1 MPAKVLRKTLLALLT
16 LPAIASLRT
25 QAQAQT
31 PIFPASA
38 LSPVP
43 ANYNAGIG
51 DFNNDGLPDE
61 VYVAGLDRGFGNSTA
76 VEILSQGAG
85 NPPLVGIINIGNGY
99 TPIAVAAGDLNN
111 DKILDLVITCQ
122 QGVIAVLL
130 GKGDGTFQTPTYIS
144 LPGVT
149 YVATPVD
156 LNGDG
161 FLDIAAIAAT
171 SQSGGSPS
179 VSVNILLNQGNGAF
193 VAPRSFP
200 APAGGRLIEIGSGDF
215 NGDGKQDIV
224 AGGPPVVVFYGNG
237 DGTLQAPI
245 ATVALGGIATGDFNR
260 DGKTDLA
267 YIAPSGTLATPTI
280 SLQILLGSSSGQFT
294 TGSTLPLP
302 SPNLNVL
309 VPFENTSAGN
319 ITNLA
324 LIGNSTFIALN
335 DGSGNF
341 ISGQTYGVPGTPV
354 VPQAATNGNTNL
366 LFGDILVTGNG
377 DGTFQALPASI
388 LGAAAN
394 GPFVAAD
401 LNRDGLTDTL
411 SLNGGYLV
419 AALGRGNGRFIV
431 SSQIAVDG
439 QTVLA
444 ADFNGDGKPDAA
456 VLSSTAL
463 SIYSGNGDG
472 TFHQPPSS
480 ANLGISGA
488 GLPLAGD
495 FNNDGKLDLVI
506 PYTNSQTSGSL
517 FLAGNGDTTFAAP
530 VALSLPAANIGLAAD
545 VNNDGKLDILGGN
558 TVNLGNG
565 NGTFQ
570 TATLGIPGTL
580 FAIGDLNGDK
590 KLDLVIGNSVF
601 AGNGDGTFQTTALYT
616 AALPAAANVTSASIG
631 DVNKDGNPDLLLQ
644 YAVTASD
651 ISAVAVFLGNGH
663 GGFTPDPN
671 AYVTGNAAT
680 TTLARLNNQAPALAS
695 DNTLDYLYGNAGA
708 VTSLLNQ
715 SNPAPAAP
723 SPLPSTTTLSVSSAS
738 AGPAQKLT
746 FTATVIGFAPTGTVS
761 FQAGTTALGSAPVAN
776 GIATLSGS
784 FASAGSYSVTATYS
798 GDANNTPSSSTP
810 VAIVIA
816 TPDFSLSASP
826 ASASIGVGK
835 SATTTLSLTPIG
847 GYNGTVKFS
856 CGALPVGV
864 ACSFAPATVTPAG
877 GAAATTVLTVTTTA
891 STSALLQKH
900 NLSRPLQGIAWA
912 SLLLLTLAPRRARL
926 LRRRL
931 TRAGLLTLLLSAC
944 MISFSGCGGGGGSS
958 PSPTPPAPPTP
969 TPGTPTGAQTIT
981 ITATDSAG
989 VLSHSVNF
997 QLTVQ

>member
-16 LPAIASLRT
+16 LSAIASLRT
-25 QAQAQT
+25 QAQT
-31 PIFPASA
+31 PTFPASA

-43 ANYNAGIG
+43 AISGAATG

-61 VYVAGLDRGFGNSTA
+61 VYVSGSGANAST
-76 VEILSQGAG
+76 VEVLSQGPG
-85 NPPLVGIINIGNGY
+85 NPYIIGVTSIGNGY
-99 TPIAVAAGDLNN
+99 TPVAVTAGDLNKDGN
-111 DKILDLVITCQ
+111 LDLVITCQ
-122 QGVIAVLL
+122 QGIVAVLL
-130 GKGDGTFQTPTYIS
+130 GKGDGNFQPPTYIS

-149 YVATPVD
+149 AVAAPID

-161 FLDIAAIAAT
+161 FLDIAAIAVS
-171 SQSGGSPS
+171 SQNGGSS
-179 VSVNILLNQGNGAF
+179 TVNVLLNQGNGTFA
-193 VAPRSFP
+193 APRSFP
-200 APAGGRLIEIGSGDF
+200 ASAGVVLTGISSGDF

-224 AGGPPVVVFYGNG
+224 AGTPVVVFYGNG
-237 DGTLQAPI
+237 DGTLQAPAPTA
-245 ATVALGGIATGDFNR
+245 ATGGIATGDFNR

-267 YIAPSGTLATPTI
+267 YIASSGTPGTPTA
-280 SLQILLGSSSGQFT
+280 SLQILLGASGGQFT
-294 TGSTLPLP
+294 TGSNLPLP

-324 LIGNSTFIALN
+324 LIGNATFIALN

-341 ISGQTYGVPGTPV
+341 TAGQTYGVPGTPV
-354 VPQAATNGNTNL
+354 IPQPAANGNTNL

-480 ANLGISGA
+480 ADLGITGS

-517 FLAGNGDTTFAAP
+517 FLAGNGDATFAAP
-530 VALSLPAANIGLAAD
+530 VALSLPATSFGLAAD

-644 YAVTASD
+644 YTVTASN

-663 GGFTPDPN
+663 GVFTPDPN
-671 AYVTGNAAT
+671 AYVTGSAAT

-746 FTATVIGFAPTGTVS
+746 FTATVTGFAPTGTVS

-798 GDANNTPSSSTP
+798 GDANNTPSSSTA
-810 VAIVIA
+810 VTVVIA

-835 SATTTLSLTPIG
+835 SAATTLSLTPIG

-864 ACSFAPATVTPAG
+864 ACSFAPATVTPTG

-900 NLSRPLQGIAWA
+900 NLSRPLHGIAWA

-931 TRAGLLTLLLSAC
+931 TRAGLLTLLLTAC

-969 TPGTPTGAQTIT
+969 TPSTPTGAQTIT